1 MNARTA
7 AVRARRSG
15 IARIARSLV
24 RDRGHAFPAEVAA
37 AAAAAG
43 LKPTRADVRAALARA
58 GLYRR

>member
-7 AVRARRSG
+7 VARDRRKA
-15 IARIARSLV
+15 IVRIARSMHREHGQV
-24 RDRGHAFPAEVAA
+24 WPNEVAA

-43 LKPTRADVRAALARA
+43 LKPTRQDVAAALGRL

>member
-15 IARIARSLV
+15 IVRIARSLQ
-24 RDRGHAFPAEVAA
+24 RDRGHAWPNEVAA

-43 LKPTRADVRAALARA
+43 LKPSQADVAAALSRIGAH
-58 GLYRR
+58 RR